1 MEKVK
6 FSVKGMSCHHCVK
19 AVESALEAVD
29 GVSSVKVKLSSGKAI
44 VSYDDTKT
52 SIDALKAA
60 VNAQGYQAE

>member
-6 FSVKGMSCHHCVK
+6 FSVKGMSCQHCVK

>member
-6 FSVKGMSCHHCVK
+6 FNVKGMSCQHCVK